1 MSDSPELSTNQPGFA
16 PEGDLSLRVRYV
28 ECDPQGVAHHSSYV
42 AWLEMGRT
50 ELLRLGPEGTPSYRQ
65 MEDEGVFLVVA
76 KLELSYKSPARY
88 DDLLVVTTRVVGGGR
103 ARIDHEYEVWHD
115 AEDGRGKSRLLV
127 TAKSTLACV
136 DQNGK
141 PRALPDWLMPSIT
154 KRDR

>member
-1 MSDSPELSTNQPGFA
+1 MTESSDQPGFA

-50 ELLRLGPEGTPSYRQ
+50 ELLRLGPAGTPSYRA
-65 MEDEGVFLVVA
+65 MEAEGVFLVVA

-88 DDLLVVTTRVVGGGR
+88 DDLVIVTTHVVGGGR
-103 ARIDHEYEVWHD
+103 ARIDHEYEVFRD
-115 AEDGRGKSRLLV
+115 DEDGRGKSRLLA

-136 DQNGK
+136 DKNGK
-141 PRALPDWLMPSIT
+141 PWALPEWLMPGVT
-154 KRDR
+154 KRIR

>member
-1 MSDSPELSTNQPGFA
+1 MTESSDQPGFA

-50 ELLRLGPEGTPSYRQ
+50 ELLRLGPAGTPSYRE
-65 MEDEGVFLVVA
+65 MEAQGVFLVVA
-76 KLELSYKSPARY
+76 KLELSYRSPARY
-88 DDLLVVTTRVVGGGR
+88 DDLVIVTTRVTGGGR
-103 ARIDHEYEVWHD
+103 ARIDHEYDVFRD
-115 AEDGRGKSRLLV
+115 AEDGRGKSHLLA

-141 PRALPDWLMPSIT
+141 PQALPEWLMPGVT
-154 KRDR
+154 KRER

>member
-1 MSDSPELSTNQPGFA
+1 MTDPNTQPGFA
-16 PEGDLSLRVRYV
+16 PEGDLALRVRYV

-50 ELLRLGPEGTPSYRQ
+50 ELLRLGPAGTPSYRE
-65 MEDEGVFLVVA
+65 MEEQGVFLVVA

-88 DDLLVVTTRVVGGGR
+88 DDLVIVTTRVVGGGR
-103 ARIDHEYEVWHD
+103 ARIDHEYEVFRD
-115 AEDGRGKSRLLV
+115 AEDGRGKSHLLA

-141 PRALPDWLMPSIT
+141 PRALPEWLMPGVT
-154 KRDR
+154 KRIK